1 MVGFMGMPFPGQV
14 RPLSWAAISTTSI
27 PAVFITFGLLRPR
40 PIRAFRRQVLGY
52 ILIAGLIGAVALT
65 LAYTLTYLAS
75 GQNVLLAQSVM
86 TIMASIYGVLIFW
99 DVHGVVLFEPIT
111 FRQNAREAAIG
122 VGVAIITLAVPVLF
136 SSFFQIAILPIAY
149 WIGLAALTIAAA
161 FILWRSTLEQTK
173 ILKPL
178 RVLTADR

>member
-1 MVGFMGMPFPGQV
+1 MGLPFPGQV

-136 SSFFQIAILPIAY
+136 SSFFQIAVLPISY
-149 WIGLAALTIAAA
+149 WIGLAALTIVAA

-178 RVLTADR
+178 RVLAADR